1 MRSANKSKNIINKN
15 QEVFTFKLKVMTYNI
30 RHGRGLD
37 GKVKMQR
44 IADVIIK
51 EDIDIVALNEVDQV
65 FSKRSNY
72 LDQGRWLAEELQ
84 MNYAFGPA
92 LSLKR
97 GHYGNAIFSRFPL
110 TKHKNHLFKL
120 IPPLAEP
127 RAILEAAISIE
138 NISLNVLTSHFS
150 IHPFLHRRQL
160 DFFLNYPN
168 SPCILMG
175 DLNRGP
181 RSSTYRKLLEKYN
194 DCSMQHPFP
203 TFPARKPR
211 SRLDYIFTSKHF
223 EIVKTEVI
231 QSTASDHLPV
241 MTTVKV
247 QL

>member
-1 MRSANKSKNIINKN
+1 
-15 QEVFTFKLKVMTYNI
+15 MTYNI

-37 GKVKMQR
+37 GKVNIQR

-51 EDIDIVALNEVDQV
+51 EDIDIVGLNEVDQV
-65 FSKRSNY
+65 FSRRSNY
-72 LDQGRWLAEELQ
+72 LDQGRWLANELQ
-84 MNYAFGPA
+84 MNFAFGPA
-92 LSLKR
+92 LSLR
-97 GHYGNAIFSRFPL
+97 SGQYGNAIFSRFPL

-120 IPPLAEP
+120 IPPIAEP

-138 NISLNVLTSHFS
+138 NISIIVITSHFS
-150 IHPFLHRRQL
+150 IQPFLHRRQL
-160 DFFLNYPN
+160 DFCLNYPN

-181 RSSTYRKLLEKYN
+181 RSSTYRKLSEKYI
-194 DCSMQHPFP
+194 DCSAHRPFP

-223 EIVKTEVI
+223 EIIKTDVI